1 MRSSRNVAVILAAG
15 AGTRMRST
23 LPKPLHPV
31 AGLPMLRHVVHAIRA
46 AGVDHVVVVAS
57 PAIQA
62 DDRWRSSTSDVSIVV
77 QDQPLGTGHALQAAL
92 PAIDGAD
99 TLVVTFADHP
109 LLLGSSL
116 EALLTTR
123 SQPGVTCALLTCVL
137 DDGAGYGRIDRDA
150 LGRVIGIVERIDDD
164 PSKRSGPTEVNS
176 GMMAL
181 DAEWARR
188 AIGRVGPSPTT
199 GEYYLTELVTL
210 AVAGASAEPWPVKAV
225 QGSQDELVGINDR
238 VDLARADDLLRARI
252 RDAHMRAGVSMIG
265 AASITIDSGVSI
277 GTDTTIL
284 PGSLLL
290 AGSSIGA
297 GCVVG
302 PDAVI
307 ERSTIGDGCVVRS
320 SYVVDSVMEAGSDIG
335 PFSHVRAQSR
345 VGERVHVGNFAEL
358 KRARVAPDVR
368 IGHVSYV
375 GDATIGAR
383 TNIGAG
389 TVTCNYDG
397 VDKHETTIGEDVF
410 VGSDSMLVA
419 PLTLGAGSATGAG
432 SVVTKDVA
440 PGTTVVGV
448 PARPIG
454 GARRRTTGESTR

>member
-1 MRSSRNVAVILAAG
+1 
-15 AGTRMRST
+15 
-23 LPKPLHPV
+23 
-31 AGLPMLRHVVHAIRA
+31 MLRHVVGAVRS
-46 AGVDHVVVVAS
+46 AGVDDVVVVAS

-62 DDRWRSSTSDVSIVV
+62 DARWRSFTSDVAIVV

-92 PAIDGAD
+92 PAIDDAD

-109 LLLGSSL
+109 LLLSSSL
-116 EALLTTR
+116 ESLLTTR
-123 SQPGVTCALLTCVL
+123 TQPGVTCALLTCVL
-137 DDGAGYGRIDRDA
+137 DEGAGYGRIDRDVQ
-150 LGRVIGIVERIDDD
+150 GRVTGIVERKDDD
-164 PSKRSGPTEVNS
+164 FSKRWGPIEVNS

-181 DAEWARR
+181 DAWWARE
-188 AIGRVGPSPTT
+188 AIGRVRPSPSS

-210 AVAGASAEPWPVKAV
+210 AVAGAETGPWPVAAV
-225 QGSQDELVGINDR
+225 QGSPDELVGINDR
-238 VDLARADDLLRARI
+238 VDLARADDLLRVRI

-265 AASITIDSGVSI
+265 AASITIDSEVTI

-320 SYVVDSVMEAGSDIG
+320 SYVVDSVLEAGSDVG
-335 PFSHVRAQSR
+335 PFSHVRAESR
-345 VGERVHVGNFAEL
+345 VGERVHIGNFAEL

-368 IGHVSYV
+368 IGHVSYI
-375 GDATIGAR
+375 GDATVGAR

-397 VDKHETTIGEDVF
+397 VAKHETTIGEDVF

-419 PLTLGAGSATGAG
+419 PLTLGAGCATGAG

-440 PGTTVVGV
+440 PGTTVFGV

-454 GARRRTTGESTR
+454 GARRRTTGESTG